1 MKKKIFAILLVTA
14 LISVAIVGCSS
25 PSSGT
30 KTFISIA
37 TGGTSGTYY
46 PLGGAVAKIYNEKLS
61 DVSANAQATGASV
74 ENIGLVAGGEA
85 ELAFVQNDTAYY
97 AFNGTEIYE
106 GKETVSNIKG
116 MAMLYP
122 EVIQI
127 VASKDS
133 GINSVEDLK
142 GKKVAVGAP
151 GSGTEANARQILDV
165 HGLQYSDLGK
175 ADFLSF
181 AEAADQIKNKQLD
194 AAFVT
199 AGLPTSAI
207 TEVAQTSDLVIV
219 PIDSSMI
226 NQLSSLYPFYAE
238 VTIPAETYRNQ
249 EQDVTTAAV
258 MAMLIV
264 NEELDEDLVYELT
277 KAIFEN
283 RQTIIDTHSRGND
296 ITLDTALQGMPIELH
311 DGAKKYYDEKGV
323 N

>member
-1 MKKKIFAILLVTA
+1 MKKKIFAILLITA
-14 LISVAIVGCSS
+14 LVSMAFAGCAS
-25 PSSGT
+25 PSSGE

-37 TGGTSGTYY
+37 TGGTSGTYF
-46 PLGGAVAKIYNEKLS
+46 PLGGALAKIYNEKLS
-61 DVSANAQATGASV
+61 NVSANAQATGASV
-74 ENIGLVAGGEA
+74 ENVGLVAGGEA

-97 AFNGTEIYE
+97 AVNGTEIYE
-106 GKETVSNIKG
+106 GKEKVTNIKG

-133 GINSVEDLK
+133 GIASIEDLK

-165 HGLQYSDLGK
+165 HGIQYSDLGK

-181 AEAADQIKNKQLD
+181 SEAADQLKNKQLD

-219 PIDSSMI
+219 PIDSAMTGK
-226 NQLSSLYPFYAE
+226 LSSQYPFYAE
-238 VTIPAETYRNQ
+238 VTVPAGTYRNQ
-249 EQDVTTAAV
+249 DQDVKTTAV
-258 MAMLIV
+258 MAMLV
-264 NEELDEDLVYELT
+264 ASDDMDEDLAYELT

-283 RQTIIDTHSRGND
+283 RQIIIDTHSRGND
-296 ITLDTALQGMPIELH
+296 ITLESALKGMPIEVH
-311 DGAKKYYDEKGV
+311 PGAQKYYDEQGIK
-323 N
+323 

>member
-1 MKKKIFAILLVTA
+1 MKKKIFAILLITA
-14 LISVAIVGCSS
+14 LVSMAFAGCSS
-25 PSSGT
+25 PSSGE

-37 TGGTSGTYY
+37 TGGTSGTYF
-46 PLGGAVAKIYNEKLS
+46 PLGGALAKIYNEKLS
-61 DVSANAQATGASV
+61 NVSANAQATGASV
-74 ENIGLVAGGEA
+74 ENVGLVAGGEA

-97 AFNGTEIYE
+97 AVNGTEIYD
-106 GKETVSNIKG
+106 GKEKVTNIKG

-133 GINSVEDLK
+133 GITSIEDLK

-165 HGLQYSDLGK
+165 HGIQYSDLGK

-181 AEAADQIKNKQLD
+181 SEAADQLKNKQLD

-219 PIDSSMI
+219 PIDSAMTSKLAS
-226 NQLSSLYPFYAE
+226 QYPFYAE
-238 VTIPAETYRNQ
+238 VTVPAGTYRNQ
-249 EQDVTTAAV
+249 DQDVKTTAV
-258 MAMLIV
+258 MAMLV
-264 NEELDEDLVYELT
+264 ASDDMDEDLAYELT

-283 RQTIIDTHSRGND
+283 RQIIIDTHSRGND
-296 ITLDTALQGMPIELH
+296 ITLESALKGMPIEVH
-311 DGAKKYYDEKGV
+311 PGAQKYYDEQGIK
-323 N
+323 